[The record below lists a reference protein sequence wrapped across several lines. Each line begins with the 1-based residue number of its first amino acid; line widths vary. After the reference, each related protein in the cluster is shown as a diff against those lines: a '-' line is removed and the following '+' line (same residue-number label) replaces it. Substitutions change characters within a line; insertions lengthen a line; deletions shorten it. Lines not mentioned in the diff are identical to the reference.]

1 VAEST
6 GISSGITDREPR
18 RFPFGP
24 NRRLDPDPLF
34 AHLRRDEPVCR
45 VQLPYGPPAWL
56 VTTHELAKSV
66 LADSRFS
73 RAAAVGRDTP
83 RYAPVDIRNVAES
96 IASMDPPKHTRIR
109 RLASQALTAR
119 RVEQMRPRIREIASG
134 LIADMTAAGPPAD
147 LVGSFSSVLPVIA
160 MCDLLG
166 VPEADRH
173 TFRHWA
179 DTTVSAEAVTPEQQQ
194 EILLNLAVYLTGQIE
209 LRRSQPA
216 DDLLTWLVQ
225 ARDDRDQLTEA
236 ELLFLGLALLVGG
249 YDTTARQ
256 ITNAVYTLLTH
267 PQQLEQLRAYPELIP
282 TAVEEL
288 LRFIAFATPMTPR
301 IATTDVQVGDVTM
314 RAGEAV
320 LCITSS
326 ANRDESV
333 FSRADQLDITRDPNP
348 HVAFGHG
355 PHFCIG
361 AQLARV
367 ELQVSLETILS
378 RMPGLR
384 IAVPESDLAWETQ
397 SLLRGLAAFPVS
409 WDMSAASLP
418 GK

>member
-1 VAEST
+1 MTEA
-6 GISSGITDREPR
+6 DPR
-18 RFPFGP
+18 KFPFGP
-24 NRRLDPDPLF
+24 DHRLDPDPVYVQ
-34 AHLRRDEPVCR
+34 LRQQEPVCR

-56 VTTHELAKSV
+56 VTTHQLAKSV

-73 RAAAVGRDTP
+73 RAAAVGADTP
-83 RYAPVDIRNVAES
+83 RYAPVDIRQVAES

-109 RLASQALTAR
+109 KLASQALTAR
-119 RVEQMRPRIREIASG
+119 RVEQMRPRIRQIASC
-134 LIADMTAAGPPAD
+134 LIDDMTAAGPPAD
-147 LVGSFSSVLPVIA
+147 LVGSFSSVLPVVA
-160 MCDLLG
+160 MCELLG

-179 DTTVSAEAVTPEQQQ
+179 DTTVSAAEVTPEQQQ
-194 EILLNLAVYLTGQIE
+194 EIYLNLAVYLAGQIE

-225 ARDDRDQLTEA
+225 ARDDSDQLTET

-256 ITNAVYTLLTH
+256 ITNAVYTLLTNQ
-267 PQQLEQLRAYPELIP
+267 QQLGQLRARPELVP
-282 TAVEEL
+282 AAVEEL
-288 LRFIAFATPMTPR
+288 LRFIAFASPMTPR
-301 IATTDVQVGDVTM
+301 IATTDIQLGDVTV

-320 LCITSS
+320 LWATSS
-326 ANRDESV
+326 VNRDESV

-348 HVAFGHG
+348 HIAFGHG

-361 AQLARV
+361 AQLARL

-378 RMPGLR
+378 RLPGLR
-384 IAVPESDLAWETQ
+384 IAVPESDLAWEAE
-397 SLLRGLAAFPVS
+397 SLLRGLATFPVA
-409 WDMSAASLP
+409 WDAA
-418 GK
+418 

>member
-1 VAEST
+1 VAQST
-6 GISSGITDREPR
+6 DIGSATADGTPR
-18 RFPFGP
+18 SFPFGP
-24 NRRLDPDPLF
+24 NRRLEPDPLL
-34 AHLRRDEPVCR
+34 AQLRSEEPVCR

-56 VTTHELAKSV
+56 VTTHQLAKSV

-73 RAAAVGRDTP
+73 RAAAVGQDTP
-83 RYAPVDIRNVAES
+83 RYAPVDIRQVAES

-119 RVEQMRPRIREIASG
+119 RVEQIRPRVR
-134 LIADMTAAGPPAD
+134 LIAAGLLDDMTSAGAPAD
-147 LVGSFSSVLPVIA
+147 LVGSFSSVLPVIT
-160 MCDLLG
+160 MCELLG

-179 DTTVSAEAVTPEQQQ
+179 DTTVTTAAVTPEQQQ
-194 EILLNLAVYLTGQIE
+194 EIYLNLAVYLAEQIE
-209 LRRSQPA
+209 LRRSQPR

-225 ARDDRDQLTEA
+225 ARDDLDQLTET

-267 PQQLEQLRAYPELIP
+267 PQQLEQLRARPELLP

-301 IATTDVQVGDVTM
+301 IAMADVQLGDVTV
-314 RAGEAV
+314 RAGDAV
-320 LCITSS
+320 LWATSS
-326 ANRDESV
+326 VNRDENV

-361 AQLARV
+361 AQLARL

-378 RMPGLR
+378 GLPGLR
-384 IAVPESDLAWETQ
+384 IAVPESDLAWETE

-409 WDMSAASLP
+409 WDAPAASRAR
-418 GK
+418 